1 MTPAGRGRA
10 APAERG
16 PRRAAGHGGTPCGG
30 SAHRPDSLRLMTAP
44 LFSGR
49 ARRSVAALGAV
60 SAGLLLLSACDKPTP
75 LATVTVGTTTVSA
88 EAACND
94 GKELSM
100 DKVQECLTNLKDA
113 KAVEYAR
120 GDTLRLGVE
129 PEVVE
134 DGKKWQAVLDGQ
146 PITEPSSNTYR
157 SFPGADVFATGGQGE
172 APTSKKLAFV
182 QVGEDGKP
190 LSVWSFNLKLK

>member
-1 MTPAGRGRA
+1 
-10 APAERG
+10 
-16 PRRAAGHGGTPCGG
+16 
-30 SAHRPDSLRLMTAP
+30 MTAP

-60 SAGLLLLSACDKPTP
+60 SAGLLLLSACGEKPTP
-75 LATVTVGTTTVSA
+75 LATVTVGTSSVSA
-88 EAACND
+88 EASCQG
-94 GKELSM
+94 GKEPLTM
-100 DKVQECLTNLKDA
+100 DEVQDCLTNLKNA
-113 KAVEYAR
+113 KSVEYAR

-134 DGKKWQAVLDGQ
+134 DGKRWSAVLDGQ

-172 APTSKKLAFV
+172 APASKKLAFL
-182 QVGEDGKP
+182 QIGEDGKP
-190 LSVWSFNLKLK
+190 LAVWSFNLKLK

>member
-1 MTPAGRGRA
+1 
-10 APAERG
+10 
-16 PRRAAGHGGTPCGG
+16 
-30 SAHRPDSLRLMTAP
+30 MTAP

-75 LATVTVGTTTVSA
+75 LATVTVGTSSVST
-88 EAACND
+88 EAACSD
-94 GKELSM
+94 SKELTGE
-100 DKVQECLTNLKDA
+100 KVQECFADVKHA
-113 KAVEYAR
+113 KNIDYGR

-129 PEVVE
+129 PDVVE

-157 SFPGADVFATGGQGE
+157 SFPGADLFATGGQGD
-172 APTSKKLAFV
+172 APASKKLNIV
-182 QVGEDGKP
+182 QVSEDGKP
-190 LSVWSFNLKLK
+190 LAVWAFTVKLK

>member
-1 MTPAGRGRA
+1 
-10 APAERG
+10 
-16 PRRAAGHGGTPCGG
+16 
-30 SAHRPDSLRLMTAP
+30 MTAP

-75 LATVTVGTTTVSA
+75 LATVTIGTSSVSA
-88 EAACND
+88 EAACHSD
-94 GKELSM
+94 GEPLSM
-100 DKVQECLTNLKDA
+100 DRVQECLTGLKDA
-113 KAVEYAR
+113 KTIEYGR

-134 DGKKWQAVLDGQ
+134 DGKKWSAVLDGQ

-172 APTSKKLAFV
+172 APASKKLAFL
-182 QVGEDGKP
+182 QLDETGKP
-190 LSVWSFNLKLK
+190 LAVWSFNLKLK

>member
-1 MTPAGRGRA
+1 
-10 APAERG
+10 
-16 PRRAAGHGGTPCGG
+16 
-30 SAHRPDSLRLMTAP
+30 MTAP
-44 LFSGR
+44 LFPGR

-60 SAGLLLLSACDKPTP
+60 SAGLLLLSACGGDKPTP
-75 LATVTVGTTTVSA
+75 LATVTVGSSSVSA
-88 EAACND
+88 ESEGECAANGQD
-94 GKELSM
+94 LTM
-100 DKVQECLTNLKDA
+100 DKVQNCLTDPKKA
-113 KAVEYAR
+113 KTVEYGR

-157 SFPGADVFATGGQGE
+157 SFQGADVFATGGQGE
-172 APTSKKLAFV
+172 APQSKLLGFV

-190 LSVWSFNLKLK
+190 LSVWTFKLKLKK

>member
-1 MTPAGRGRA
+1 
-10 APAERG
+10 
-16 PRRAAGHGGTPCGG
+16 
-30 SAHRPDSLRLMTAP
+30 MTAP

-49 ARRSVAALGAV
+49 GRRSVAALGAV

-75 LATVTVGTTTVSA
+75 LATVTVGTSSVST
-88 EAACND
+88 EAACSD

-100 DKVQECLTNLKDA
+100 DKVQECLTDLKGA
-113 KAVEYAR
+113 KTVEYGR
-120 GDTLRLGVE
+120 GDTLRMGVE

-172 APTSKKLAFV
+172 APASKKLNIV
-182 QVGEDGKP
+182 QVAEDGKP
-190 LSVWSFNLKLK
+190 LAVWAFNLKLK

>member
-1 MTPAGRGRA
+1 
-10 APAERG
+10 
-16 PRRAAGHGGTPCGG
+16 
-30 SAHRPDSLRLMTAP
+30 MTAP
-44 LFSGR
+44 LFPGR

-75 LATVTVGTTTVSA
+75 LATVTVGSSSVSA
-88 EAACND
+88 ESESNCSSNGQD
-94 GKELSM
+94 LSM
-100 DKVQECLTNLKDA
+100 DKVQECLTDPKNA
-113 KAVEYAR
+113 KSIEYGR

-129 PEVVE
+129 PEIVE

-157 SFPGADVFATGGQGE
+157 SFQGADVFATGGQGE
-172 APTSKKLAFV
+172 APQSKLLGFV

-190 LSVWSFNLKLK
+190 LNVWSFKLQLKK

>member
-1 MTPAGRGRA
+1 
-10 APAERG
+10 
-16 PRRAAGHGGTPCGG
+16 
-30 SAHRPDSLRLMTAP
+30 MTAP

-75 LATVTVGTTTVSA
+75 LATVTVGTSSVST
-88 EAACND
+88 EAACSD
-94 GKELSM
+94 SKELTGE
-100 DKVQECLTNLKDA
+100 KVQECFADVKHA
-113 KAVEYAR
+113 KNIDYGR

-129 PEVVE
+129 PDVVE

-157 SFPGADVFATGGQGE
+157 SFPGADLFATGGQGE
-172 APTSKKLAFV
+172 APASKKLNIV
-182 QVGEDGKP
+182 QVSEDGKP
-190 LSVWSFNLKLK
+190 LAVWAFNVKLK

>member
-1 MTPAGRGRA
+1 
-10 APAERG
+10 
-16 PRRAAGHGGTPCGG
+16 
-30 SAHRPDSLRLMTAP
+30 MTAP

-75 LATVTVGTTTVSA
+75 LATVTVGTSSVSA
-88 EAACND
+88 ESACHD
-94 GKELSM
+94 RTELST
-100 DKVQECLTNLKDA
+100 DKVQECLGGLKDA
-113 KAVEYAR
+113 KTIDYTR

-172 APTSKKLAFV
+172 APASKKLAIV
-182 QVGEDGKP
+182 QVAEDGKP

>member
-1 MTPAGRGRA
+1 
-10 APAERG
+10 
-16 PRRAAGHGGTPCGG
+16 
-30 SAHRPDSLRLMTAP
+30 MTAP

-75 LATVTVGTTTVSA
+75 LATVTVGTSSVSA
-88 EAACND
+88 EAACHS
-94 GKELSM
+94 GGEPLSM
-100 DKVQECLTNLKDA
+100 DKVQECLTGLKDA
-113 KAVEYAR
+113 KTIEYGR

-129 PEVVE
+129 PEVVA
-134 DGKKWQAVLDGQ
+134 DGKKWSAILDGQ

-172 APTSKKLAFV
+172 APSSKKLAFL
-182 QVGEDGKP
+182 QTGEDGKP
-190 LSVWSFNLKLK
+190 LAVWTFNLKLK

>member
-1 MTPAGRGRA
+1 
-10 APAERG
+10 
-16 PRRAAGHGGTPCGG
+16 
-30 SAHRPDSLRLMTAP
+30 MTAP

-60 SAGLLLLSACDKPTP
+60 SAGLLLLSACGEKPTP
-75 LATVTVGTTTVSA
+75 LATVTVGTSSVSA
-88 EAACND
+88 EASCHNDD

-100 DKVQECLTNLKDA
+100 DQVQECLTNLKNP
-113 KAVEYAR
+113 KTVEYAR

-129 PEVVE
+129 PEIVE
-134 DGKKWQAVLDGQ
+134 NGKRWSAVLDGQ

-172 APTSKKLAFV
+172 APSSKKLAFL
-182 QVGEDGKP
+182 QIDEAGKP
-190 LSVWSFNLKLK
+190 LAVWSFNLKLK

>member
-1 MTPAGRGRA
+1 
-10 APAERG
+10 
-16 PRRAAGHGGTPCGG
+16 
-30 SAHRPDSLRLMTAP
+30 MTAP

-49 ARRSVAALGAV
+49 GRRSVAALGAV

-75 LATVTVGTTTVSA
+75 LATVTVGTSSVST
-88 EAACND
+88 EAACSD
-94 GKELSM
+94 SKELSM
-100 DKVQECLTNLKDA
+100 DKVQECLTDMKDA
-113 KAVEYAR
+113 KTIDYRR

-146 PITEPSSNTYR
+146 PITEPSANTYR
-157 SFPGADVFATGGQGE
+157 SFPGADIFATGGQGE
-172 APTSKKLAFV
+172 APASKKLNIV

-190 LSVWSFNLKLK
+190 LAVWAYNVKLK

>member
-1 MTPAGRGRA
+1 
-10 APAERG
+10 
-16 PRRAAGHGGTPCGG
+16 
-30 SAHRPDSLRLMTAP
+30 MTAP

-75 LATVTVGTTTVSA
+75 LATVTVGTSSVSA
-88 EAACND
+88 ESACHD
-94 GKELSM
+94 ATELST

-113 KAVEYAR
+113 KSVDYAR

-129 PEVVE
+129 PDVVE

-172 APTSKKLAFV
+172 APSSKKLAIV
-182 QVGEDGKP
+182 QVAEDGKP
-190 LSVWSFNLKLK
+190 LAVWSFNLKLK

>member
-1 MTPAGRGRA
+1 
-10 APAERG
+10 
-16 PRRAAGHGGTPCGG
+16 
-30 SAHRPDSLRLMTAP
+30 MTAP

-75 LATVTVGTTTVSA
+75 LATVTVGTSSVST
-88 EAACND
+88 EAACSD
-94 GKELSM
+94 SKELTGE
-100 DKVQECLTNLKDA
+100 KVQECFADVKHA
-113 KAVEYAR
+113 KNIDYGR

-129 PEVVE
+129 PDVVE

-157 SFPGADVFATGGQGE
+157 SFPGADLFATGGQGD
-172 APTSKKLAFV
+172 APASKKLNIV
-182 QVGEDGKP
+182 QVSEDGKP
-190 LSVWSFNLKLK
+190 LAVWAFNVKLK

>member
-1 MTPAGRGRA
+1 
-10 APAERG
+10 
-16 PRRAAGHGGTPCGG
+16 
-30 SAHRPDSLRLMTAP
+30 MTAP

-60 SAGLLLLSACDKPTP
+60 SAGLLLLSACGEEKPTP
-75 LATVTVGTTTVSA
+75 LATVTVGTSSVST
-88 EAACND
+88 EASCQG
-94 GKELSM
+94 GKEPLSM
-100 DKVQECLTNLKDA
+100 EKVQECLTNLKDP
-113 KAVEYAR
+113 KTIEYAR

-134 DGKKWQAVLDGQ
+134 DGKRWSAVLDGQ

-172 APTSKKLAFV
+172 APASKKLAFL
-182 QVGEDGKP
+182 QIGEDGKP
-190 LSVWSFNLKLK
+190 LAVWSFNLKLK

>member
-1 MTPAGRGRA
+1 
-10 APAERG
+10 
-16 PRRAAGHGGTPCGG
+16 
-30 SAHRPDSLRLMTAP
+30 MTAP

-88 EAACND
+88 EAACHD

-100 DKVQECLTNLKDA
+100 DKVQECLTNIKDA
-113 KAVEYAR
+113 KTIDYAR

-134 DGKKWQAVLDGQ
+134 DHRQWQAVLDGQ

-182 QVGEDGKP
+182 QTGKDGKP
-190 LSVWSFNLKLK
+190 LAVWSFNLKLK

>member
-1 MTPAGRGRA
+1 
-10 APAERG
+10 
-16 PRRAAGHGGTPCGG
+16 
-30 SAHRPDSLRLMTAP
+30 MTAP

-75 LATVTVGTTTVSA
+75 LATVTVGTSSVST
-88 EAACND
+88 EAACSD
-94 GKELSM
+94 GKELTAE
-100 DKVQECLTNLKDA
+100 KVQECFTDLKHA
-113 KAVEYAR
+113 KNIDYGR

-129 PEVVE
+129 PDVVE

-157 SFPGADVFATGGQGE
+157 SFPGADLFATGGQGE
-172 APTSKKLAFV
+172 APASKKLNIV
-182 QVGEDGKP
+182 QVSEDGKP
-190 LSVWSFNLKLK
+190 LAVWAFNVKLK

>member
-1 MTPAGRGRA
+1 
-10 APAERG
+10 
-16 PRRAAGHGGTPCGG
+16 
-30 SAHRPDSLRLMTAP
+30 MTAP

-75 LATVTVGTTTVSA
+75 LATVTVGSSSVST
-88 EAACND
+88 ESACQD
-94 GKELSM
+94 GKELTAE
-100 DKVQECLTNLKDA
+100 KVQECFTDLKGA
-113 KAVEYAR
+113 KSIEYAR

-129 PEVVE
+129 PDVVK

-157 SFPGADVFATGGQGE
+157 SFPGADVFSTGGQGE
-172 APTSKKLAFV
+172 APASKKLNIV

-190 LSVWSFNLKLK
+190 LAVWAFNLKLKN